1 MGFKPL
7 IKFLLWTR
15 CCTNINILG
24 ILVIYQ
30 TSASS
35 WIVRRDPRILSGF
48 CSRWIKVLSSFSS
61 PCISK
66 QNPWTFLHCP
76 LGTDA
81 TMYPVN
87 PWIINHSAIACER
100 LSGLFSH
107 RQKKLSGL
115 WTKKKNP
122 AALVVNAP
130 PQAAGMHA
138 HVRRKG
144 TADAGARAGQRAAAG
159 AQLCRR
165 LQRWFCLRPCLHVFT
180 AICTAFLWR
189 KQAHKVRSSAQ
200 SAWEQQRTS
209 SLLAP
214 PCLSIVC
221 SWAGTLHGSRAA
233 QISILK
239 SDSSH
244 LAVFQ
249 KTAFSLVLKISWIP
263 SPIASFKLVNKNRNA
278 RSECLGAA
286 KEISKHVRSEHL
298 KAFLGGRDVFALP
311 HMCFDN

>member
-7 IKFLLWTR
+7 IKFLLWTG
-15 CCTNINILG
+15 CCTNINIWG

-30 TSASS
+30 TSALS

-48 CSRWIKVLSSFSS
+48 CSHWIKVLSSFSS

-130 PQAAGMHA
+130 LQAVSMHA

-165 LQRWFCLRPCLHVFT
+165 LQRWFCLSPSASALHAFT
-180 AICTAFLWR
+180 SLLPSALRSSDANKRTNCTALLNLR
-189 KQAHKVRSSAQ
+189 ERSSGHRLC
-200 SAWEQQRTS
+200 W
-209 SLLAP
+209 P
-214 PCLSIVC
+214 PLSFHCV
-221 SWAGTLHGSRAA
+221 
-233 QISILK
+233 
-239 SDSSH
+239 
-244 LAVFQ
+244 
-249 KTAFSLVLKISWIP
+249 
-263 SPIASFKLVNKNRNA
+263 
-278 RSECLGAA
+278 
-286 KEISKHVRSEHL
+286 
-298 KAFLGGRDVFALP
+298 
-311 HMCFDN
+311 